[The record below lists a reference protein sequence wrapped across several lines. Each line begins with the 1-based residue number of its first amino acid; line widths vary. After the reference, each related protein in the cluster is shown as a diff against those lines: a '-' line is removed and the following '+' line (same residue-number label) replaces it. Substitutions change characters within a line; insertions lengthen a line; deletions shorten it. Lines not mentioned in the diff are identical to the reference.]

1 MDDDVARRFLA
12 IETALIALNAS
23 TALSKVEADV
33 GYGALALHGE
43 AVVTL
48 ALKVYDATFEG
59 ADPAVFA
66 LAAQAR
72 NKLES
77 ELRRLLVTPLEGLA
91 RRGLILAPPA
101 SDASN

>member
-1 MDDDVARRFLA
+1 MADDVARRLLVL
-12 IETALIALNAS
+12 ETALIALNAS
-23 TALSKVEADV
+23 SALSKVETAT
-33 GYGALALHGE
+33 GYSSLALHGE

-48 ALKVYDATFEG
+48 ALKVYDETFDG

-91 RRGLILAPPA
+91 MRGMILAPPA